1 MRERASRGRFRG
13 HFLLIVHSRAVPN
26 SAMPAVYRKVAIM
39 GYRSV
44 GKSSLTIQFVENQFV
59 DSYDP
64 TIENSAYKP
73 TPYANAPACA
83 THPNIGTASML
94 RADNIFDQAFTKNLK
109 FEGKDVS
116 LKIIDTAGQDE
127 FSIFPP
133 GYTMDIHGYV
143 LVYSVTSKQSFE
155 IVKKIYHKLLDQ
167 TGMPQLPVV
176 LVGNKNDLRN
186 ERVVSHEEGRELAR
200 YMKGV
205 FLEASAKQNDCVLD
219 IFTQLISRI
228 NALSGQRNNQGGDS
242 RSGCVV
248 C

>member
-1 MRERASRGRFRG
+1 MRHA
-13 HFLLIVHSRAVPN
+13 N
-26 SAMPAVYRKVAIM
+26 KT
-39 GYRSV
+39 
-44 GKSSLTIQFVENQFV
+44 GKSSLAIQFVENQFV

-64 TIENSAYKP
+64 TIENTFVK
-73 TPYANAPACA
+73 TV
-83 THPNIGTASML
+83 
-94 RADNIFDQAFTKNLK
+94 K

-127 FSIFPP
+127 FSIYPP

-167 TGMPQLPVV
+167 TGLPQLPVV

-219 IFTQLISRI
+219 IFTQVIGRI
-228 NALSGQRNNQGGDS
+228 NALSVTRTPQSSEGRTT
-242 RSGCVV
+242 CVI

>member
-1 MRERASRGRFRG
+1 
-13 HFLLIVHSRAVPN
+13 
-26 SAMPAVYRKVAIM
+26 
-39 GYRSV
+39 
-44 GKSSLTIQFVENQFV
+44 
-59 DSYDP
+59 
-64 TIENSAYKP
+64 
-73 TPYANAPACA
+73 
-83 THPNIGTASML
+83 
-94 RADNIFDQAFTKNLK
+94 
-109 FEGKDVS
+109 
-116 LKIIDTAGQDE
+116 
-127 FSIFPP
+127 
-133 GYTMDIHGYV
+133 MDIHGYV

-155 IVKKIYHKLLDQ
+155 IVKKIYQKLLDQ

-228 NALSGQRNNQGGDS
+228 NVLSAQRGQTSEGRQG
-242 RSGCVV
+242 CAI